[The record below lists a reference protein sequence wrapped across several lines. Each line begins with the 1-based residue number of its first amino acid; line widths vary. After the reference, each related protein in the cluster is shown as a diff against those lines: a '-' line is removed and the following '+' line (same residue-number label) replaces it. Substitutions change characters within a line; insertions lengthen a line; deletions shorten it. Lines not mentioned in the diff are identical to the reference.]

1 MEITKQIE
9 EHLSAH
15 MSMTKKDIMLANF
28 LGGLSWGAGTI
39 LGAIIIGAIL
49 FYTLKPL
56 GVFDLI
62 VKPSQEVNP
71 LRAPSQQ
78 ER

>member
-1 MEITKQIE
+1 MEITKEIE

-15 MSMTKKDIMLANF
+15 MSMTKKDIMIANF
-28 LGGLSWGAGTI
+28 IGGLSWGAGTI
-39 LGAIIIGAIL
+39 LGAILIGALL
-49 FYTLKPL
+49 FYILKPI
-56 GVFDLI
+56 GFFDAV

-78 ER
+78 DR